1 MTRLAF
7 ARTARG
13 DLADIVA
20 YIATDSPSAA
30 EVLFRKIVD
39 AAQPLVRFPA
49 LGRAGRI
56 PGTREL
62 IVVGTSYMLVYT
74 VTNDAVVIVAV
85 FHMARDISRALAERR
100 LNPTE

>member
-7 ARTARG
+7 ARAARG
-13 DLADIVA
+13 DLADIIA
-20 YIATDSPSAA
+20 YIAMDSPSAA
-30 EVLFRKIVD
+30 ETLFRGIID

-49 LGRAGRI
+49 MGRAGRI

-74 VTNDAVVIVAV
+74 VTTDAVVIVAV
-85 FHMARDISRALAERR
+85 FHMARDLTRALAERR
-100 LNPTE
+100 LDPTE